1 MKDEKRII
9 MKIEL
14 HVGFMKLE
22 NCPDL
27 TNEEIEQLKEETVDI
42 ATGDTEDEYNF
53 LDENKD
59 VICRI
64 TVDGDE
70 TSLEELD
77 LDSSSYE

>member
-1 MKDEKRII
+1 

-27 TNEEIEQLKEETVDI
+27 TNEEIEKLKDETVNV

-53 LDENKD
+53 LDENNN
-59 VICRI
+59 VICRV

-70 TSLEELD
+70 TSLEELE
-77 LDSSSYE
+77 LDSSTYE

>member
-1 MKDEKRII
+1 

-14 HVGFMKLE
+14 YVGFEKLD
-22 NCPDL
+22 NCEGL
-27 TNEEIEQLKEETVDI
+27 TNEEIDKVKEETVDI

-64 TVDGDE
+64 TVGDDNV
-70 TSLEELD
+70 SLDELD
-77 LDSSSYE
+77 LDPTTYD